1 MKKPLIMGMGVTG
14 RSISRYLSNQSI
26 HHLVMDSCSSKK
38 INLTSHVD
46 KFLSSEDV
54 SILKEVSKVF
64 VSPGVDSNNIFLNET
79 IKREI
84 PISTDLDLYLSQTKS
99 KPILITG
106 TNGKTSVTRMTEFLL
121 SKFYGEEKVA
131 LGGNIGEPV
140 LDLLSKDIE
149 YSVIE
154 VSSFQLEYIQQ
165 IRSEISVFLNLGQ
178 DHLDRHKTLEEYR
191 RIKERVFLNSNFLI
205 FQDSTSPL
213 QSNEQV
219 SLNFLSE
226 FKEVNEDIKS
236 LLPKGWPEYETMNL
250 KASISIYMA
259 LEMLKHNSVNFS
271 KIDFIKENLEKIMR
285 FYNDFSRSPHRFDVL
300 GTFNNAL
307 YIDDSKST
315 NVSSMIN
322 ALDSARQIK
331 DGKEVILILGGDAK
345 GQDFQS
351 INKSS
356 LRGVKSAIIFGK
368 DSNLICDSINSKCN
382 CDVVENL
389 EDAVNLSKNIA
400 KKDDII
406 LLSPAC
412 SSLDMY
418 KNYKE
423 RGLHFRSLSGF

>member
-26 HHLVMDSCSSKK
+26 HHLVMDSCSSKN
-38 INLTSHVD
+38 INLTSYVD
-46 KFLSSEDV
+46 KFLFSEDV

-236 LLPKGWPEYETMNL
+236 LLPKGWPVYETMNL

-259 LEMLKHNSVNFS
+259 LEMLRHNSVNFS
-271 KIDFIKENLEKIMR
+271 KMDFIIENLEKIMS
-285 FYNDFSRSPHRFDVL
+285 FYNDFTRSPHRFDVL
-300 GTFNNAL
+300 GIINNVF

>member
-26 HHLVMDSCSSKK
+26 HHLVMDSCSSKN
-38 INLTSHVD
+38 INLTSYVD
-46 KFLSSEDV
+46 KFLFSEDV

-165 IRSEISVFLNLGQ
+165 IWSEISVFLNLGQ

-191 RIKERVFLNSNFLI
+191 RIKERIFLNSNFLI

-213 QSNEQV
+213 RSNEQS

-236 LLPKGWPEYETMNL
+236 LLPKGWPVYETMNL
-250 KASISIYMA
+250 NASISIYMA
-259 LEMLKHNSVNFS
+259 LEMLRDNSVNFS
-271 KIDFIKENLEKIMR
+271 KIDFIKENLEKIMS
-285 FYNDFSRSPHRFDVL
+285 FYNDFSRSPHRFDIL
-300 GTFNNAL
+300 GTINNAL

-322 ALDSARQIK
+322 ALDSSRQIK
-331 DGKEVILILGGDAK
+331 NGKKVILILGGDAK

-356 LRGVKSAIIFGK
+356 LRGVKNAIIYGK

-382 CDVVENL
+382 CYVVENL

-400 KKDDII
+400 ENGDII

>member
-131 LGGNIGEPV
+131 LGGNIGEPA

-191 RIKERVFLNSNFLI
+191 RIKERIFLNSNFLI

-300 GTFNNAL
+300 GTINNAL

>member
-191 RIKERVFLNSNFLI
+191 RIKERIFLNSNFLI

-259 LEMLKHNSVNFS
+259 LEMLRDKSVNFS
-271 KIDFIKENLEKIMR
+271 KIDFIKENLEKIMS

-300 GTFNNAL
+300 GTINNAL

-412 SSLDMY
+412 SSLDKY

>member
-165 IRSEISVFLNLGQ
+165 IQSEISVFLNLGQ

-191 RIKERVFLNSNFLI
+191 RIKERIFLNSNFLI

>member
-131 LGGNIGEPV
+131 LGGNIGEPA

-191 RIKERVFLNSNFLI
+191 RIKERIFLNSNFLI

-300 GTFNNAL
+300 GTINSAL